1 MGYIMANNIIFKD
14 SSLINSPVVT
24 GKKNTI
30 YNNKEIEIEWKKLQD
45 GLEKVCREL
54 PKESDAYA
62 ASDAALK
69 CVIQKDKSNFLKTL
83 ENNKGVFLSDVFK
96 GVASGLLVEMLNNII
111 SACL

>member
-1 MGYIMANNIIFKD
+1 MANNIIFKD

-30 YNNKEIEIEWKKLQD
+30 YNNKEIEWKKLQD

-96 GVASGLLVEMLNNII
+96 GVASGLLVEMLNKII
-111 SACL
+111 SVYL